1 MIKNMLHD
9 QIKEQIKDAMRA
21 KDAPRLMV
29 LRGMLAAFI
38 NELVAT
44 GKTPQDKIDDE
55 GALVVIKRLAKQR
68 KDAAE
73 QFDKGD
79 RKELA
84 DNERAELV
92 MLEEYL
98 PQTMSK
104 EDIKKIAEAKIVEM
118 GVTDKSKMGVLMGA
132 IMKETKGEADGGD
145 VKDVV
150 EALLG

>member
-1 MIKNMLHD
+1 MLQD
-9 QIKEQIKDAMRA
+9 QIREQMKDAMRA

-29 LRGMLAAFI
+29 LRGMLAAFT

-55 GALVVIKRLAKQR
+55 GAVTVIKRLAKQR

-104 EDIKKIAEAKIVEM
+104 DDIKKIAEAKIAELE
-118 GVTDKSKMGVLMGA
+118 VTDKSKMGILMGA
-132 IMKETKGEADGGD
+132 IMKDTKGEADGGD

-150 EALLG
+150 EELLG

>member
-1 MIKNMLHD
+1 M
-9 QIKEQIKDAMRA
+9 KDAMRA

-29 LRGMLAAFI
+29 LRGMLAAFT

-55 GALVVIKRLAKQR
+55 GAVTVIKRLAKQR

-104 EDIKKIAEAKIVEM
+104 DDIKKIAEAKIAELE
-118 GVTDKSKMGVLMGA
+118 VTDKSKMGILMGA
-132 IMKETKGEADGGD
+132 IMKDTKGEADGGD

-150 EALLG
+150 EELLG